1 MFVSTQSFI
10 HDFLNL
16 IKIKASVSSNLE
28 VLEKPSDGIRLLN
41 ENHTAEFQ
49 MLHFPPKLY

>member
-1 MFVSTQSFI
+1 M

>member
-1 MFVSTQSFI
+1 MFVSTQSFM

-28 VLEKPSDGIRLLN
+28 VLGKPSDGRLLN